1 MTETAMEKTSEQLRQ
16 EWEEHPRYRYRTCAP
31 DPDDPRRAAGDSR
44 LTLDAWSGADRNGS
58 EPQKQREA
66 RQEAAIDACF
76 GCAVMVQCDA
86 YAMSVRWVNG
96 APKLAEPEGVWGGRT
111 ALERHRLLIESKPEL
126 KAEPAPDRMF
136 RTEQKQ
142 AVLQAL
148 AHCWEPVEVAREA
161 GLPDVR
167 TANWQRSAL
176 VRHLGLPK
184 TASRMRVLETA
195 RERGLLEGVE
205 VVPDDGSVPAIPR
218 ATENLVVSVEG
229 QVLLWASKPAEVKP
243 VERPVR
249 RRGRGVRS
257 RSARSRFRCVEGQL
271 GLVDG
276 EAVEGLAAVRAMFP
290 AEIALEA
297 AA

>member
-1 MTETAMEKTSEQLRQ
+1 MTDSIALRKA
-16 EWEEHPRYRYRTCAP
+16 WEEHPRYRYRACAP
-31 DPDDPRRAAGDSR
+31 DADHPGRAAGNID
-44 LTLDAWSGADRNGS
+44 LTLDAWSGEDRDGN
-58 EPQKQREA
+58 EPQKDREA
-66 RQEAAIDACF
+66 RQAAAVDACF
-76 GCAVMVQCDA
+76 GCAVMQQCDA
-86 YAMSVRWVNG
+86 YATSVRWVNG
-96 APKLAEPEGVWGGRT
+96 MPKLAEPEGIWGGRT
-111 ALERHRLLIESKPEL
+111 ALERHRLLIKSKPEL
-126 KAEPAPDRMF
+126 KATPAPDRMF
-136 RTEQKQ
+136 QTQQKQ

-184 TASRMRVLETA
+184 TASRMAVLEAA
-195 RERGLLEGVE
+195 RLRGLLEGLE

-229 QVLLWASKPAEVKP
+229 QVLAWAAKAAELKP
-243 VERPVR
+243 VESAVR
-249 RRGRGVRS
+249 RSGRGVRPVPM
-257 RSARSRFRCVEGQL
+257 RQKFRRVKGQM

-276 EAVEGLAAVRAMFP
+276 EAVGGLADVRELFP